1 MNGDKGGVCKSLSDT
16 NRRHLDDDEF
26 DELLRKNGVK
36 LDNDGNLVF
45 ALRTGAAQAR
55 AAAKLKANALTNTA
69 AEAQRLRDAVAAKR
83 LRAAAAAEAQRFRD
97 AAAAADA
104 VEAQRLHDA
113 AVAAAAAVEAQR
125 LHDAA
130 VAAAAAA
137 AEAQR
142 FRDAAVA
149 AAEAHAVQVLP
160 VDGELSLRL
169 QQCSLTPHNPYGH
182 NPYGGK
188 SKRKKSRSK
197 KLRKNRRAN
206 KTRRYRK

>member
-113 AVAAAAAVEAQR
+113 AVAAAAA
-125 LHDAA
+125 
-130 VAAAAAA
+130 A

>member
-1 MNGDKGGVCKSLSDT
+1 MNGDKGGVGKSLSNT
-16 NRRHLDDDEF
+16 NRRELNDDAF

-45 ALRTGAAQAR
+45 ALQPGAAQAR

-69 AEAQRLRDAVAAKR
+69 AEAQRLRDA
-83 LRAAAAAEAQRFRD
+83 AAAAQRLRD
-97 AAAAADA
+97 AAAAA
-104 VEAQRLHDA
+104 QRLRD
-113 AVAAAAAVEAQR
+113 
-125 LHDAA
+125 
-130 VAAAAAA
+130 AAAAA

-142 FRDAAVA
+142 LRDAAAVAAAAEAQRLRDAAAAAA
-149 AAEAHAVQVLP
+149 AAEAHAVQAIP
-160 VDGELSLRL
+160 VEVELSSRL
-169 QQCSLTPHNPYGH
+169 QQCGLTPDK
-182 NPYGGK
+182 PYGGK